1 VQFRQKALSK
11 LQSPE
16 EIDLPVRFARP
27 QGWLVLTVT
36 VIAMAAA
43 AFWATN
49 GSVSSTVRAPGIL
62 THAQGSYV
70 LQSPVA
76 GQVTEVLA
84 EEGKS
89 LPAGTPLLR
98 VRTSGDPA
106 ASESPEGGAD
116 GADGTGPDS
125 GADSGTGGESGEG
138 GSEDGAR
145 KKDGT
150 VVRTLAAGRVTSLVA
165 TIGAVVTTG
174 ADVAVLERVDD
185 GRSPLKAM
193 LYLPADNGTAVPVGA
208 RVDLTVQ
215 SVPSQQYG
223 VLRGRVKAVG
233 RTSQSR
239 QQIAGFLGDGQLAE
253 QFSRQGRPVAVLVE
267 LDRSPRTESGYAW
280 SSADGPPYAIESM
293 TPAGGAIRLADQR
306 PIDWLLP

>member
-1 VQFRQKALSK
+1 MQFRQKALSK

-43 AFWATN
+43 TFWAIN

-89 LPAGTPLLR
+89 LPAGAPLLR
-98 VRTSGDPA
+98 VRTSGDPGG
-106 ASESPEGGAD
+106 SEPAEG

-125 GADSGTGGESGEG
+125 GEESGTGGGNGEG
-138 GSEDGAR
+138 ETGDGGR

-280 SSADGPPYAIESM
+280 SSSDGPPYAVESM
-293 TPAGGAIRLADQR
+293 TPASGAIRLADQR

>member
-1 VQFRQKALSK
+1 MQFRQKALSK

-27 QGWLVLTVT
+27 QGWLVLSVT
-36 VIAMAAA
+36 VIAMVAAT
-43 AFWATN
+43 FWAVY
-49 GSVSSTVRAPGIL
+49 GSISSTVRAPGIL

-89 LPAGTPLLR
+89 LPAGAPLLR
-98 VRTSGDPA
+98 VSTAGEQ
-106 ASESPEGGAD
+106 SESGGEPTAGD
-116 GADGTGPDS
+116 GSGGTGP
-125 GADSGTGGESGEG
+125 GSGTGDASGNGAG
-138 GSEDGAR
+138 GDGAE
-145 KKDGT
+145 KQEGT
-150 VVRTLAAGRVTSLVA
+150 LVRTLAAGRVTSLVA

-174 ADVAVLERVDD
+174 ADVAVLERV
-185 GRSPLKAM
+185 GNARSPLKAM

-223 VLRGRVKAVG
+223 VLRGRVEAVG

-267 LDRSPRTESGYAW
+267 LDRSSRTESGYAW
-280 SSADGPPYAIESM
+280 SSSDGPPYAVESM
-293 TPAGGAIRLADQR
+293 TPAGGTIRLADQR

>member
-1 VQFRQKALSK
+1 MQFRQKALSK

-36 VIAMAAA
+36 VVAMAAA
-43 AFWATN
+43 TLWAVN

-84 EEGKS
+84 EEGKR
-89 LPAGTPLLR
+89 LPAGAPLLK
-98 VRTSGDPA
+98 VRTAGA
-106 ASESPEGGAD
+106 QGG
-116 GADGTGPDS
+116 S
-125 GADSGTGGESGEG
+125 GADSGTESDTGADAGTDTGDGSGGDSEGESG
-138 GSEDGAR
+138 SRSAD
-145 KKDGT
+145 KDAT
-150 VVRTLAAGRVTSLVA
+150 VVRTIAPGRVTALVA

-174 ADVAVLERVDD
+174 ANVAVLERVDD
-185 GRSPLKAM
+185 ARAPLMAM
-193 LYLPADNGTAVPVGA
+193 LYLPADNGSAVPVGA

-233 RTSQSR
+233 RTSQTR
-239 QQIAGFLGDGQLAE
+239 QQITGFLGDGQLAE
-253 QFSRQGRPVAVLVE
+253 QFSRQGRPLPVLVE
-267 LDRSPRTESGYAW
+267 LERSSGTKSGYAW
-280 SSADGPPYAIESM
+280 SSSEGPPYAVGSM
-293 TPAGGAIRLADQR
+293 TLATGAVHLADQR

>member
-1 VQFRQKALSK
+1 MQFRQKALSK

-36 VIAMAAA
+36 VIAMSAAT
-43 AFWATN
+43 FWAIT

-84 EEGKS
+84 EEGEN
-89 LPAGTPLLR
+89 LPAGAPLLR
-98 VRTSGDPA
+98 VRTAGDPA
-106 ASESPEGGAD
+106 ESES
-116 GADGTGPDS
+116 ADGTGGTGS
-125 GADSGTGGESGEG
+125 GSGEESGTGGGSGEG
-138 GSEDGAR
+138 ESGDGGR

-215 SVPSQQYG
+215 SVPSQRYG

-280 SSADGPPYAIESM
+280 SSADGPPYAIASM

>member
-1 VQFRQKALSK
+1 MQFRQKALSK

-36 VIAMAAA
+36 VVAMAAA
-43 AFWATN
+43 SFWAIT
-49 GSVSSTVRAPGIL
+49 GSVSSTLSAPGIL

-84 EEGKS
+84 AEGKR
-89 LPAGTPLLR
+89 LPAGAPLLK
-98 VRTSGDPA
+98 VRTATREDQPEDRPEDRQGEQGD
-106 ASESPEGGAD
+106 ESAD
-116 GADGTGPDS
+116 D
-125 GADSGTGGESGEG
+125 
-138 GSEDGAR
+138 
-145 KKDGT
+145 T
-150 VVRTLAAGRVTSLVA
+150 VIRTIAAGRVTALVA

-185 GRSPLKAM
+185 ASAPLMAM
-193 LYLPADNGTAVPVGA
+193 LYLPAEGGSTVPAGA

-223 VLRGRVKAVG
+223 VLRGRVKAIG
-233 RTSQSR
+233 RTAQTR
-239 QQIAGFLGDGQLAE
+239 QQITGFLGDSQLGE
-253 QFSRQGRPVAVLVE
+253 QFSRPGRPVPVLVE
-267 LDRSPRTESGYAW
+267 LERSPRTESGYAW
-280 SSADGPPYAIESM
+280 SSAGGPPYAIDSM
-293 TPAGGAIRLADQR
+293 TLTTGSVHLADQR

>member
-1 VQFRQKALSK
+1 MQFRQKALSK

-43 AFWATN
+43 AFWATT

-84 EEGKS
+84 EEGRS
-89 LPAGTPLLR
+89 LPAGAPLLR
-98 VRTSGDPA
+98 VRTSADRTEDDG
-106 ASESPEGGAD
+106 ESAGG
-116 GADGTGPDS
+116 GGTVNGGPDS
-125 GADSGTGGESGEG
+125 GSGGGASGDASG
-138 GSEDGAR
+138 DGAR

-150 VVRTLAAGRVTSLVA
+150 LVRTLAAGRVTSLVA

-185 GRSPLKAM
+185 ARAPLKAL

-233 RTSQSR
+233 RISQSR

-253 QFSRQGRPVAVLVE
+253 QFSRRGRPVAVLVE

-280 SSADGPPYAIESM
+280 SSSEGPPYAIASM
-293 TPAGGAIRLADQR
+293 TPADGAIRLADQR